1 MSTVGCEYHLQ
12 FLLNLEI
19 ALKSRPVGAM
29 FYVSPTLT
37 MLMLAV
43 VPPVSLGAVCF
54 VHKIPYL
61 FQINSLHWQF
71 FYGRYLKKL
80 SNQTQEAIGDMTKV
94 CKSHYNL
101 LYPVDVRQVASE
113 ALSALRTVQSYN
125 AVPQEERKFHDK
137 VSYVLTLARRE
148 AIASGIFFGS
158 TGWSGNVTLLG
169 LLGYGRSSE
178 SGQYW
183 NGLKNQTGGTL
194 VSHGDISVGDL
205 TSLLL
210 YTVYVGNGLQML
222 TWALSLAGFE
232 IVKYWN
238 HIAGH
243 FSCDLFIF
251 TMKLYRLI
259 SIHLVLN
266 NARDWRWNAYFW
278 GARSFA
284 CCPFWRRRW
293 GTQRPTRHCEIW
305 TCTFWIS

>member
-1 MSTVGCEYHLQ
+1 MSH
-12 FLLNLEI
+12 
-19 ALKSRPVGAM
+19 
-29 FYVSPTLT
+29 
-37 MLMLAV
+37 LAV
-43 VPPVSLGAVCF
+43 STQIRKNIEVSSSGCNDLRVADINDANAGGCSACVSGSCMLGPY
-54 VHKIPYL
+54 IPYL
-61 FQINSLHWQF
+61 LLINSRWQF

-94 CKSHYNL
+94 CKGPYNIFYL
-101 LYPVDVRQVASE
+101 VDFRQVASE

-178 SGQYW
+178 SEQHRKW
-183 NGLKNQTGGTL
+183 TENRTGGTL

-222 TWALSLAGFE
+222 T
-232 IVKYWN
+232 
-238 HIAGH
+238 
-243 FSCDLFIF
+243 
-251 TMKLYRLI
+251 
-259 SIHLVLN
+259 
-266 NARDWRWNAYFW
+266 
-278 GARSFA
+278 
-284 CCPFWRRRW
+284 
-293 GTQRPTRHCEIW
+293 
-305 TCTFWIS
+305 